1 MTREELAKKI
11 KSANNGH
18 LGKKLEDLV
27 YCNLIRK
34 NIVREKEIKKKDAIY
49 QVCDFFCLFYLT
61 FIDRAEVEQQYW
73 SHHINTPEIN
83 TSYSWRSKTSSPA
96 AQIDIIIERADNIVH
111 ICEVKYCHDEY
122 ELSKEEYEKINNRKS
137 TFIKETCLRHT
148 PWLTLITTEGLAP
161 GKYTD
166 MIQSVVTQDAL
177 FT

>member
-1 MTREELAKKI
+1 M
-11 KSANNGH
+11 
-18 LGKKLEDLV
+18 
-27 YCNLIRK
+27 
-34 NIVREKEIKKKDAIY
+34 
-49 QVCDFFCLFYLT
+49 
-61 FIDRAEVEQQYW
+61 EQQYW

-83 TSYSWRSKTSSPA
+83 TCYSWRSKTSSPA